1 MQKHLT
7 KLVRYGILTVKRW
20 AGFRDPM
27 RGASMVTDTLTRWGR
42 TRGPIAP
49 VWELDALRRA
59 RALSISELSVR
70 ANLNITTVYRVL
82 HGLSCATPR
91 SKRRLA
97 AA

>member
-1 MQKHLT
+1 
-7 KLVRYGILTVKRW
+7 
-20 AGFRDPM
+20 
-27 RGASMVTDTLTRWGR
+27 MVTDTLTRWGR

-97 AA
+97 AALKVEPDTIAWPSEPRSKSEAN